1 MGLSSLV
8 QYALFLLVVAMLV
21 KPVGGY
27 LARVFGGEN
36 TFLDPALRPV
46 EHLIYKLA
54 RVDPEQQMD
63 WKGYAISFVGFDSR
77 DFADR
82 YVFIWCVAGRNG
94 THRRGVEL
102 LCGARAWPDS

>member
-1 MGLSSLV
+1 MGLSSLA
-8 QYALFLLVVAMLV
+8 QYALFLLVVAVLV

-54 RVDPEQQMD
+54 RAGGALRRAATPS
-63 WKGYAISFVGFDSR
+63 GDSR

-82 YVFIWCVAGRNG
+82 HVFIWCVAGRNG
-94 THRRGVEL
+94 THRWGVEL
-102 LCGARAWPDS
+102 LCGPRAWPDS